1 MRTTEQDG
9 VIVPG
14 GQQRTLQSVSSG
26 LHLSG
31 SSPPASRARTSP
43 NTDALARVAVGP
55 WVHPSVPM
63 SCCHRAFPPSYHK
76 QTGRCGVDRDS
87 AASRSEKPST
97 WFPQLLEE
105 GLACHLLFLLLPP
118 YSAWMVTSHRF
129 KSEAFSAER
138 DVAVAVAAEEDGNGN
153 SRNGDFSFSKS
164 ESA

>member
-1 MRTTEQDG
+1 MARKTEQDG

-43 NTDALARVAVGP
+43 NTDTLARVAVGP
-55 WVHPSVPM
+55 WVHSSVPM

-76 QTGRCGVDRDS
+76 QTRRCGVDRDS
-87 AASRSEKPST
+87 TASRSEKP
-97 WFPQLLEE
+97 QLLEQ

-138 DVAVAVAAEEDGNGN
+138 DVAVAVAAEEDGKRK